1 MASITRKTIRPHGLS
16 YLGSAN
22 VVRVKVIESDEYCL
36 SFFAHTAWP
45 IMVSNKPIIAS
56 HSSVYN
62 ICPHF
67 RNLKDDQLYAIK
79 ENGGVV
85 FINFYPTYIDSTFA
99 GKEKNMKELNK
110 PLIDSLSAIYGKNI
124 DAGWYKVS
132 EELNPYYQSIVPTL
146 KDVVDHIDYVKN
158 LIGINHVG
166 IGADWDGVEVL
177 PKNIEHIG
185 KLPSLTKE
193 LIDRGYSK
201 TEIKKVLGEN
211 FKRVFREVSQ

>member
-1 MASITRKTIRPHGLS
+1 MIDISHAGEQT
-16 YLGSAN
+16 
-22 VVRVKVIESDEYCL
+22 VSDILE
-36 SFFAHTAWP
+36 
-45 IMVSNKPIIAS
+45 ISNKPIIAS